1 MQRRVGISRVVFAA
15 CVAHRDEQHYQTS
28 HPIRCFL
35 ILARVVH
42 LLLEPGPEEREDV
55 GQAKATHPEV
65 GDSGDGSHRLPHGR
79 GGWARSR
86 GASMQVAQ
94 AKATHPEVRG
104 SDDGSL
110 ILPHGGDD

>member
-1 MQRRVGISRVVFAA
+1 MFGLRVVFAA

-65 GDSGDGSHRLPHGR
+65 RGSGDGSHIPPHGR

-86 GASMQVAQ
+86 GASMWPKPKKLTRRWESVATGPSYCRT
-94 AKATHPEVRG
+94 A
-104 SDDGSL
+104 
-110 ILPHGGDD
+110 GDD